1 MSSTTFEAEVERNYR
16 HNYIV
21 NFLDGTFFWLGSN
34 FIAWRTIL
42 PLYISNYTD
51 SEFALGLLAT
61 IGATGWLLPQLFTSN
76 WVQRLPQKKVVP
88 VRLGLFTERLPVIL
102 LVPASSLAIYSP
114 SLALFLFFVL
124 FAWFMI
130 GAGVVAVGWQDMI
143 AKIFPVNRRGRFFG
157 VTNFS
162 GTATGVLGAA
172 AAAWFLDHYGF
183 PYNYTIC
190 FAFAGLFIFISW
202 LWLSQTREPA
212 QVSKQPVVAEVDYLR
227 HLPSIIQ
234 EDVNFRRFLISQIVI
249 SMGGM
254 AAGFLTVYAVQRWQ
268 LPEGQAGIYT
278 VSMLVG
284 QAVGNLI
291 FGPLADRRGHKL
303 VLEFSTILGILSV
316 GIASIAPS
324 SAWFLLVFA
333 LAGVSNAGVIL
344 SGIMIVF
351 EFSPAEIRPTY
362 IGLNNTLVGI
372 AAALAPLLGA
382 WLASTLGYQ
391 ALFIVAFSI
400 GVVGYILLRWT
411 VREPREAHSAL
422 DQFV

>member
-1 MSSTTFEAEVERNYR
+1 MASTAFEAEVERNYR

-21 NFLDGTFFWLGSN
+21 NFLDGTFFWLGFN

-42 PLYISNYTD
+42 PLYVSHYTD
-51 SEFALGLLAT
+51 SKLALGLLAT

-76 WVQRLPQKKVVP
+76 WVQRLPRKKVVP

-102 LVPASSLAIYSP
+102 LVPASLLSSYSP
-114 SLALFLFFVL
+114 SLALLLFFVL

-157 VTNFS
+157 MTNFS
-162 GTATGVLGAA
+162 GTATGLFGAA
-172 AAAWFLDHYGF
+172 LAAWLLDYYGF

-202 LWLSQTREPA
+202 LWLSQTREPP
-212 QVSKQPVVAEVDYLR
+212 QVSKEPVVAQREYLK
-227 HLPSIIQ
+227 HLPRILRG
-234 EDVNFRRFLISQIVI
+234 DLNFRRFLISQIVI

-284 QAVGNLI
+284 QAIGNLI
-291 FGPLADRRGHKL
+291 FGPLADRKGHKL
-303 VLEFSTILGILSV
+303 VLELSTLLGILSV
-316 GIASIAPS
+316 GIASIAPYS
-324 SAWFLLVFA
+324 VWFLLVFA
-333 LAGVSNAGVIL
+333 FAGVSNAGVIL
-344 SGIMIVF
+344 SGIMIIF

-372 AAALAPLLGA
+372 AAALTPLLGA

-391 ALFIVAFSI
+391 ALFVVAFAF

-411 VREPREAHSAL
+411 VREPREASTAS